1 MLVSTEVLDIL
12 YSCIGEIG
20 REKIQ
25 RDIIS
30 DINASTK
37 HCEEII
43 AKCKSRLG
51 NNISDEI
58 LGTLC
63 EATLH
68 FMLTVSLLPSE
79 RKVNVNG
86 ADLDIVIPSVRF
98 LKKQPD
104 KTLIIQVVKK
114 SSDIT
119 KIMEFELIQPLPTTN
134 IWVVSAKPLNIGH
147 KNYHL
152 DPSDSSYA
160 KIIPDINAFLVDRG
174 VKGLKLLH
182 GQ

>member
-1 MLVSTEVLDIL
+1 MSTELLDTL

-25 RDIIS
+25 KDLTS
-30 DINASTK
+30 DITASTK
-37 HCEEII
+37 YCNDII
-43 AKCKSRLG
+43 TKCKSRLG
-51 NNISDEI
+51 NDVNDEL

-68 FMLTVSLLPSE
+68 FMLTVTLLPSE

-86 ADLDIVIPSVRF
+86 TDLDIVIPSVRF
-98 LKKQPD
+98 LKKQPE
-104 KTLIIQVVKK
+104 KTLIIQLVKK
-114 SSDIT
+114 SNDIA
-119 KIMEFELIQPLPTTN
+119 KIKEIELIQPHRNN
-134 IWVVSAKPLNIGH
+134 IWVISTKPVNIDH

-152 DPSDSSYA
+152 DSVDSSYA
-160 KIIPDINAFLVDRG
+160 KIILDINAFLVDRG

>member
-1 MLVSTEVLDIL
+1 MSTDVLDIL

-25 RDIIS
+25 RDITL
-30 DINASTK
+30 DITSSTK
-37 HCEEII
+37 YCQDII

-51 NNISDEI
+51 NDINDEI

-63 EATLH
+63 EAILH

-79 RKVNVNG
+79 RKVSVNG
-86 ADLDIVIPSVRF
+86 TDLDIVIPSVRF
-98 LKKQPD
+98 LKKQPE

-114 SSDIT
+114 SNDIA
-119 KIMEFELIQPLPTTN
+119 KIKEFELIQPLRNN
-134 IWVVSAKPLNIGH
+134 IWVISAKPLNINH

-152 DPSDSSYA
+152 NPINTSYA
-160 KIIPDINAFLVDRG
+160 KIIPDINAFLVERG

-182 GQ
+182 G

>member
-1 MLVSTEVLDIL
+1 MSTELLDTL

-25 RDIIS
+25 KDLTS
-30 DINASTK
+30 DITASTK
-37 HCEEII
+37 YCNDII
-43 AKCKSRLG
+43 TKCKSRLG
-51 NNISDEI
+51 NDVNDEL

-68 FMLTVSLLPSE
+68 FMLTVTLLPSE

-86 ADLDIVIPSVRF
+86 TDLDIVIPSVRF
-98 LKKQPD
+98 LKKQPE
-104 KTLIIQVVKK
+104 KTLIIQLVKK
-114 SSDIT
+114 SNDIA
-119 KIMEFELIQPLPTTN
+119 KIKEIELIQPHRNN
-134 IWVVSAKPLNIGH
+134 IWVISAKPVNIDH

-152 DPSDSSYA
+152 DPIDSSYA
-160 KIIPDINAFLVDRG
+160 KIILDINAFLVDRG